1 MSRKL
6 NRDDL
11 EKYHDL
17 NIHVPTR
24 TIYIGSEGVDSD
36 GSESGVDFLLAE
48 KAIKNLH
55 ILDSA
60 AEEPINIILNNIG
73 GDEFHGM
80 AIYDAIRKCRS
91 HVTIKGTGNIMSMAT
106 LIMQAGDKRILSKY
120 SVFMLHHGHGTE
132 SGHVK
137 EIRSWVEFRK
147 RYDEILNDIYLV
159 KIREKNPDFSRKK
172 LEKLLDFDTIL
183 LPKEVVELGL
193 ADEVEGDEPQK

>member
-24 TIYIGSEGVDSD
+24 TIYIGSEGSDPD

-60 AEEPINIILNNIG
+60 SDEPINIILNNIG
-73 GDEFHGM
+73 GDVYHGM
-80 AIYDAIRKCRS
+80 AIYDAIRSCRS
-91 HVTIKGTGNIMSMAT
+91 HVTIKGIGNIMSMAT
-106 LIMQAGDKRILSKY
+106 LILQAADKRILSKH
-120 SVFMLHHGHGTE
+120 SVFLLHHGHGAE

-137 EIRSWVEFRK
+137 EIRSRVEFGK
-147 RYDEILNDIYLV
+147 KYDEILNEIYLV

-172 LEKLLDFDTIL
+172 LEKLLDFDSIL